1 MQRPG
6 APGPP
11 EQWITTRDACFIL
24 RLSQEAVRRLEGAG
38 VLAATRTP
46 TGLRIFRRADV
57 EQLAQQRA
65 ERRAK

>member
-11 EQWITTRDACFIL
+11 DQWITTRDAAFLL
-24 RLSQEAVRRLEGAG
+24 RLSQEAVRRLEDTG
-38 VLAATRTP
+38 VLPATRTP

-65 ERRAK
+65 DRRAK